1 MWFSNNRNVMKTGK
15 KIMLYSIAITCI
27 LMSMPFNSNAQRI
40 SLDEHG
46 MKWPITQ
53 AFPSFALPNDTLDG
67 ITITNEN
74 FTADQI
80 NLFVVLQGLV
90 NRRKPSI
97 IILKPGR
104 EGKYTW
110 PNNFSFS
117 MKEYSTEDSW
127 KLISKYQK
135 SIKGL
140 VLYNAK
146 KSNHYRNLAGTVAG
160 LRKALPVTEAEYEKL
175 KSLNINLPI
184 IEDLSGLP
192 FTTAE
197 DIYKYL
203 YKKYWPECT
212 KRMLISHQASGYI
225 RDIAAASGAAIV
237 WLDPR
242 KKSENQV
249 LRLFLN
255 DMKSGESIILGWW
268 AEERSGIGIG
278 TEYGISTVPA
288 DFYDNATVYAGMS
301 PVIDLPIVPKKPKL
315 ENKIYISIFLSD
327 GDNIQYCQHS
337 LPNLWKDKTRGSIP
351 INWTISP
358 SLVDLGPGLLNYF
371 YKTATPNDFFASGP
385 SGLGYT
391 LIYDAHN
398 KKWNNKGGN
407 SFEEYTKLT
416 QRYLERSGLRV
427 ITVWDQINEDQM
439 NMYANNCRYLYGVTQ
454 QDWQKQQ
461 GKIPVYVKQNKLAF
475 IPNYPCYTNNVEN
488 IIDMNEEAIAE
499 FDGSHPIF
507 ITSQAVA
514 WKVGP
519 DSIIALKKK
528 LEKLSPGNIVI
539 CRADHFFSLYN
550 EANRLSYNLTL
561 SPEMKITSSPTST
574 QPEFVSDG
582 TCSLRRSWI
591 SSKKD
596 KKWIQFDFKRA
607 YSLNRYVIRHAG
619 VSGMD
624 KSYNIKAFNLESSM
638 DGKNWRK
645 VDEQSN
651 NKLDVTDIDF
661 SPVEARY
668 LRINIIDSGKDKVAR
683 IADVEVYGAV
693 L

>member
-1 MWFSNNRNVMKTGK
+1 
-15 KIMLYSIAITCI
+15 
-27 LMSMPFNSNAQRI
+27 
-40 SLDEHG
+40 
-46 MKWPITQ
+46 
-53 AFPSFALPNDTLDG
+53 
-67 ITITNEN
+67 
-74 FTADQI
+74 
-80 NLFVVLQGLV
+80 
-90 NRRKPSI
+90 
-97 IILKPGR
+97 
-104 EGKYTW
+104 
-110 PNNFSFS
+110 
-117 MKEYSTEDSW
+117 
-127 KLISKYQK
+127 
-135 SIKGL
+135 
-140 VLYNAK
+140 
-146 KSNHYRNLAGTVAG
+146 
-160 LRKALPVTEAEYEKL
+160 
-175 KSLNINLPI
+175 
-184 IEDLSGLP
+184 
-192 FTTAE
+192 
-197 DIYKYL
+197 
-203 YKKYWPECT
+203 
-212 KRMLISHQASGYI
+212 
-225 RDIAAASGAAIV
+225 
-237 WLDPR
+237 
-242 KKSENQV
+242 
-249 LRLFLN
+249 
-255 DMKSGESIILGWW
+255 
-268 AEERSGIGIG
+268 
-278 TEYGISTVPA
+278 
-288 DFYDNATVYAGMS
+288 
-301 PVIDLPIVPKKPKL
+301 
-315 ENKIYISIFLSD
+315 
-327 GDNIQYCQHS
+327 
-337 LPNLWKDKTRGSIP
+337 
-351 INWTISP
+351 
-358 SLVDLGPGLLNYF
+358 
-371 YKTATPNDFFASGP
+371 SGP
-385 SGLGYT
+385 SGLGYA

-427 ITVWDQINEDQM
+427 ITVWDQINENQM
-439 NMYANNCRYLYGVTQ
+439 NMYTNNCRYLYGVTQ

-539 CRADHFFSLYN
+539 CRADHFFALYN

-561 SPEMKITSSPTST
+561 SAEMKITTSPSSTP
-574 QPEFVSDG
+574 PEFVSDG

-591 SSKKD
+591 SSKKG
-596 KKWIQFDFKRA
+596 KKWIQFDFKRV

-661 SPVEARY
+661 SAVEARY